1 MMRKGLGALFSLLAL
16 LAAGVAIVLVLDRLQ
31 LRPRTDDGYLA
42 ADVVHMAPD
51 VSGRIVRLDVQNN
64 RYVRAGDELFAIDP
78 EPFKYSYDAAAA
90 RLASLHAQYD
100 IETRQVAS
108 QNSRAAAAAK
118 TVQSNAAERVLARST
133 LSRLEPLGAQGFVS
147 REQVDQART
156 ALRTASAG
164 LAASRSEADAAQ
176 QAVTDTQPL
185 LAQIKQAEAELA
197 TAGRNLRLTVVRAP
211 CDGQIT
217 ALEVAAGEYASEGRA
232 VFTIIDTDR
241 WYAIGNFRETNL
253 SGLRPG
259 QPATVW
265 VLGFGA
271 QVVTGHVDGLN
282 GGVVPDE
289 GSVAGGLPSVPRS
302 LEWVR
307 IAQRFPVRI
316 LLDHPPPPLMRIGA
330 TASIM
335 IDR

>member
-1 MMRKGLGALFSLLAL
+1 MRRGLGVLLSLIAL
-16 LAAGVAIVLVLDRLQ
+16 LAAAVAVVLVVNRLEF
-31 LRPRTDDGYLA
+31 RPRTNDGYLA
-42 ADVVHMAPD
+42 ADIVHMAPE
-51 VSGRIVRLDVQNN
+51 VSGRIVKLDVQNN
-64 RYVRAGDELFAIDP
+64 RYVSRGDELFVIDP
-78 EPFKYSYDAAAA
+78 EPFQYAYDAASA
-90 RLASLHAQYD
+90 RLASLRAQLD
-100 IETRQVAS
+100 IDTRQVAS
-108 QNSRAAAAAK
+108 QNARAAAAK
-118 TVQSNAAERVLARST
+118 SNTRASAAQLSLAQTT
-133 LSRLEPLGAQGFVS
+133 LNRLEPLGAQGFVT

-156 ALRTASAG
+156 AVRTANAG
-164 LAASRSEADAAQ
+164 LSSSENDTVAAQ
-176 QAVTDTQPL
+176 QAVTDTKPL
-185 LAQIKQAEAELA
+185 QADIKQAEAQLA
-197 TAGRNLRLTVVRAP
+197 TAARNLRLTVVRAP

-217 ALEVAAGEYASEGRA
+217 ALNIARGEFATEGKP

-253 SGLRPG
+253 SGIHPG
-259 QPATVW
+259 QHATVW

-271 QVVTGHVDGLN
+271 TAVSGHVDSLN

-289 GSVAGGLPSVPRS
+289 GTVGGDGLPDVPRS

-316 LLDHPPPPLMRIGA
+316 LLDNPPPALMRIGA

>member
-1 MMRKGLGALFSLLAL
+1 MRKGLAVLVSLVAL
-16 LAAGVAIVLVLDRLQ
+16 LSAAIAAVLVLNRLE
-31 LRPRTDDGYLA
+31 LRPRTNDGYLA
-42 ADVVHMAPD
+42 ADIVHLAPD
-51 VSGRIVRLDVQNN
+51 VSGRITRLDAANN
-64 RYVRAGDELFAIDP
+64 RTVRAGAELFVIDP
-78 EPFKYSYDAAAA
+78 EPFRYAYDAAAA
-90 RLASLHAQYD
+90 KVASLRAQYE

-108 QNSRAAAAAK
+108 ENARAAAAAA
-118 TVQSNAAERVLARST
+118 TVQSEAATLALARST
-133 LSRLEPLGAQGFVS
+133 LSRLEPLGGQGFVT

-156 ALRTASAG
+156 NVRTGVAG
-164 LAASRSEADAAQ
+164 LASSRADALAAL
-176 QAVTDTQPL
+176 QAVTDTAPV
-185 LAQIKQAEAELA
+185 LAQIKEAEADLA
-197 TAGRNLRLTVVRAP
+197 SAARNLRLTVVRAP

-217 ALEVAAGEYASEGRA
+217 GLGVAAGEYATTGEP

-253 SGLRPG
+253 AGLHPG
-259 QPATVW
+259 QHATVW

-271 QVVTGHVDGLN
+271 VAVSGHVDSLN

-289 GSVAGGLPSVPRS
+289 GSVSNGLPDVPRS

-316 LLDHPPPPLMRIGA
+316 LLDNPPPALMRIGA

>member
-1 MMRKGLGALFSLLAL
+1 MRRGLGVLISLLAL
-16 LAAGVAIVLVLDRLQ
+16 LSAAIAIVLVINRLE

-42 ADVVHMAPD
+42 ADLVHMAPD
-51 VSGRIVRLDVQNN
+51 VSGRIVRLDVENN
-64 RYVRAGDELFAIDP
+64 RHVRAGDELFVIDP
-78 EPFKYSYDAAAA
+78 EPFRYARDAASA
-90 RLASLHAQYD
+90 RLASLRAQYD
-100 IETRQVAS
+100 IDTRQVAS
-108 QNSRAAAAAK
+108 ENARAAAAAA
-118 TVQSNAAERVLARST
+118 TVQSEAATLALARST
-133 LSRLEPLGAQGFVS
+133 LSRLEPLGGQGFVT

-156 ALRTASAG
+156 NVRTGVAG
-164 LAASRSEADAAQ
+164 LASSRADALAAL
-176 QAVTDTQPL
+176 QAVTDTAPL
-185 LAQIKQAEAELA
+185 LAQIKEAEADLA
-197 TAGRNLRLTVVRAP
+197 TAARNLRLTVVRAP

-217 ALEVAAGEYASEGRA
+217 GLGVAAGEYATTGQP

-253 SGLRPG
+253 AGLHPG
-259 QPATVW
+259 QHATVW

-271 QVVTGHVDGLN
+271 RAVSGHVDSLN

-289 GSVAGGLPSVPRS
+289 GSVSNGLPDVPRS

-316 LLDHPPPPLMRIGA
+316 LLDNPPPALMRIGA